1 MLFVTQTLVC
11 LFTYRLKSV
20 LLISKMIKIADQAI
34 DIQACID
41 AAQSERAGAIDVF
54 IGTVRNHNNAK
65 DVVRLEFEAYD
76 SMAVKKMEELAN
88 KARER
93 WDIEKIVMIHRKGV
107 LQIGDVAVVIAVSTP
122 HRAASFEACQWLIDT
137 LKTVVPIWKKEIY
150 EGGEEWLEAH
160 A

>member
-1 MLFVTQTLVC
+1 
-11 LFTYRLKSV
+11 
-20 LLISKMIKIADQAI
+20 MIKISDKPI

-41 AAQSERAGAIDVF
+41 AVQSERAGAIDVF

-65 DVVRLEFEAYD
+65 EVVRLEFETYD
-76 SMAVKKMEELAN
+76 VMAVKKMEELASQ
-88 KARER
+88 AYDR

-122 HRAASFEACQWLIDT
+122 HRVASFEACQWLIDT

-150 EGGEEWLEAH
+150 ESGEEWLEAH

>member
-1 MLFVTQTLVC
+1 MIG
-11 LFTYRLKSV
+11 
-20 LLISKMIKIADQAI
+20 ISDQAI

-54 IGTVRNHNNAK
+54 VGTVRNHNNAK
-65 DVVRLEFEAYD
+65 EVIRLEFETYD
-76 SMAVKKMEELAN
+76 VMAVKKMEELAN

-150 EGGEEWLEAH
+150 ESGEEWLEAH